1 MLGKH
6 LAVTSCDSGPLQL
19 SDEEKSA
26 AWNHRGGISYSPC
39 IESLDMVPVHDL
51 YDEWYVFKVPVDLGA
66 IREGNIFEFPISP
79 RHVEVFVNFG
89 FAMDAP
95 EMQDLVSRF
104 WQQLEWIR
112 PEAYIAESDYG
123 FMTLEQFKNYCSR
136 ASTGRAALQRR
147 VPADPSPPSRLQ
159 PAAPRLHK

>member
-1 MLGKH
+1 LTTTEHGIDELLTVCPAVVLGKH

-123 FMTLEQFKNYCSR
+123 FMTLVTRDNGLFAAVCQAFS
-136 ASTGRAALQRR
+136 GRNC
-147 VPADPSPPSRLQ
+147 
-159 PAAPRLHK
+159 

>member
-123 FMTLEQFKNYCSR
+123 FMTLVTRDNGLFAAVCQAFS
-136 ASTGRAALQRR
+136 GRNC
-147 VPADPSPPSRLQ
+147 
-159 PAAPRLHK
+159 